1 MSDIRLPGSVRAVV
15 LDFFNCNAE
24 VTGTDPEPTHHAK
37 VAHEAHSHYST
48 IPLSETDVTHQ
59 CLRSSSG
66 LRASDLHCEN
76 FSLGRERGL
85 TFWQRQRQ
93 IRRADRSVQRAQ
105 RCGANNQREQGAWR
119 GGDVR

>member
-1 MSDIRLPGSVRAVV
+1 M

-48 IPLSETDVTHQ
+48 IPLSETDVNQH
-59 CLRSSSG
+59 CVRLGSG
-66 LRASDLHCEN
+66 PRASDLHFEN

-85 TFWQRQRQ
+85 T
-93 IRRADRSVQRAQ
+93 ADRSVQRAQ
-105 RCGANNQREQGAWR
+105 RCGTNNQRKSYFE
-119 GGDVR
+119 